1 MDMDYYQ
8 EKAATTAVYPRGVA
22 MEYLLLKLAGE
33 AGEAGEAYAKHL
45 RGDYGAEI
53 ADDRVAA
60 EIGDVLWYV
69 AMIAD
74 ELGLN
79 LSTIAR
85 NNLGKL
91 ADRAARGVIKGDG
104 DKR

>member
-8 EKAATTAVYPRGVA
+8 GMAATTAVYPRGVA

-53 ADDRVAA
+53 TDSRVAA

-74 ELGLN
+74 EMGLN

-85 NNLGKL
+85 DNLDKL